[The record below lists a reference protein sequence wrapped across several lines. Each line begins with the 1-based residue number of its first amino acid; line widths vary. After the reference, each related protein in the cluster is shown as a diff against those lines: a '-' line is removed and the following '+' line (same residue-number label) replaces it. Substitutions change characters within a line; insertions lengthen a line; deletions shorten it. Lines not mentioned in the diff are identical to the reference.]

1 MTTWTRSRAA
11 APTRTTRQPDPVTTQ
26 HPDPV
31 TAEDG
36 LYATLGAVYAGLRRN
51 GTGIIG
57 SAAITAFHWA
67 VSNLVVEA
75 QAQAGSG
82 PDGS

>member
-1 MTTWTRSRAA
+1 VSE
-11 APTRTTRQPDPVTTQ
+11 AP
-26 HPDPV
+26 PDPV

-67 VSNLVVEA
+67 ITNLVIEA
-75 QAQAGSG
+75 KAQAG
-82 PDGS
+82 PDGP

>member
-1 MTTWTRSRAA
+1 M
-11 APTRTTRQPDPVTTQ
+11 PDPA
-26 HPDPV
+26 PSDPV

-57 SAAITAFHWA
+57 SAAITAFHWTA
-67 VSNLVVEA
+67 SNLAAEA
-75 QAQAGSG
+75 NHQPGSS
-82 PDGS
+82 PDGP

>member
-1 MTTWTRSRAA
+1 VSET
-11 APTRTTRQPDPVTTQ
+11 PPNPVA
-26 HPDPV
+26 
-31 TAEDG
+31 AEDT

-67 VSNLVVEA
+67 VTLLAAEA
-75 QAQAGSG
+75 QAG

>member
-1 MTTWTRSRAA
+1 VSD
-11 APTRTTRQPDPVTTQ
+11 QP
-26 HPDPV
+26 PDPV

-57 SAAITAFHWA
+57 SAAITAFHWT
-67 VSNLVVEA
+67 VSLLANET
-75 QAQAGSG
+75 QARSGSE
-82 PDGS
+82 GS

>member
-1 MTTWTRSRAA
+1 MSDQPP
-11 APTRTTRQPDPVTTQ
+11 APA
-26 HPDPV
+26 DPV

-75 QAQAGSG
+75 RQDG

>member
-1 MTTWTRSRAA
+1 MSDTPSTPPA
-11 APTRTTRQPDPVTTQ
+11 DPVA
-26 HPDPV
+26 
-31 TAEDG
+31 AEDT

-57 SAAITAFHWA
+57 SAAITAFHWSFA
-67 VSNLVVEA
+67 NLMAEA
-75 QAQAGSG
+75 KADG